1 MNRIVKYKD
10 LEWRVL
16 KENDKEKL
24 LMLKDSFTNELIRKY
39 FTNENMVDSD
49 CDVRFNKDYSN
60 PWWRDSYIRQVLN
73 TKFLEDLNI
82 DDLYVMETTVELNNE
97 KVTTRDYVRLLTKE
111 EVKSL
116 EKEELVTER
125 EYGYWTMS
133 PYHFYSSG
141 YAYVFSV
148 YGASNPGQ
156 LNYNIVNIAYGVRPV
171 ISLKSNVSVTE
182 LTDNIASTPDCDLI
196 EEIKRN
202 ATNKELADKLNE
214 LIRDRNKRVESELK
228 DSE

>member
-1 MNRIVKYKD
+1 MNRIVRYKG
-10 LEWRVL
+10 LEFRVI
-16 KENDKEKL
+16 KENDNERL
-24 LMLKDSFTNELIRKY
+24 LMLKDSLTNELIKKY
-39 FTNENMVDSD
+39 FTNTNMVDSD
-49 CDVRFNKDYSN
+49 CDVKFNKDYSN

-82 DDLYVMETTVELNNE
+82 DDLNVMETTVELNNE

-116 EKEELVTER
+116 EKEELATER
-125 EYGYWTMS
+125 QYGYWTMS
-133 PYHFYSSG
+133 PSYFSGGIAFVFYVIGS
-141 YAYVFSV
+141 AY
-148 YGASNPGQ
+148 PGH
-156 LNYNIVNIAYGVRPV
+156 LNYNFVNSSYGVRPI

-182 LTDNIASTPDCDLI
+182 LTDNIASDRDCDKI
-196 EEIKRN
+196 EEIKRS